1 MAATDLE
8 RLVVQLSADI
18 KRYENALN
26 RAQGQTNRQARSI
39 ERRFEKMNKAI
50 VSSSSA
56 AAAGFAKAFAVIGGA
71 QGLKT
76 LSDSATKVDNSLKVA
91 GLSGAELEK
100 VYKSLLDAA
109 NKNATPIETLVNL
122 YGKLALV
129 QKELGVSSEQIESYA
144 KNVAVALRV
153 GGQSSTEAAG
163 ALTQLGQAMGAGI
176 VRAEE
181 FTSLIEGAPT
191 ILQAASAGIKEAEGS
206 VAKLRNIMLDG
217 KLSSKAFFDGFQAG
231 APMLEEKLAG
241 SVMTIEGRLTSLTNN
256 LINAARDFNTS
267 AKAGETFG
275 NEIDR
280 VSQFLNGLDF
290 DNFIS
295 EIEEVAAAFNS
306 AKGAVNGFFA
316 EAGRL
321 SGLSSIGDTL
331 RQTFGGPDGNISLF
345 GGALTI
351 SGTDGNQGLA
361 DRRRREIEGL
371 ISQETELQRKF
382 ENAQKGTPGNATAEH
397 YQQQIADVQAA
408 RKKLADEI
416 ILLNTPFKPLTGAPN
431 VPAER
436 QSSKPTVQTISVSD
450 PKYTVADTGTK
461 KTKSGR
467 GSTDDLQREIQQI
480 KDRTLALQ
488 SETEAQAG
496 LNPLLNDYGFAVEK
510 AAAKHD
516 LLTAAQQAGKTVTP
530 ELAAEIDGLA
540 TAYANA
546 VVASEKLAESQDKIR
561 QRAEEAR
568 EFNKDL
574 TRGIVD
580 GFLEGKDAADI
591 FADALSKIGD
601 RLLDLAFNAAFQ
613 APSSG
618 GIDFGGLFK
627 GLFREKGGPV
637 KAGQP
642 YIVGEKRP
650 ELFLPNQ
657 SGRIV
662 PQVPTAPKLPSV
674 SSKSASSATSV
685 SIPITIDATGA
696 DAAGLAR
703 VERQVAQLKAELPK
717 RVMKAV
723 EDGQKRRII

>member
-39 ERRFEKMNKAI
+39 EKRFEKMNKAI
-50 VSSSSA
+50 ASSSA
-56 AAAGFAKAFAVIGGA
+56 AAAASFAKAFAVIGGA

-76 LSDSATKVDNSLKVA
+76 LSDSATKIDNSLKVA
-91 GLSGAELEK
+91 GLSGAELES
-100 VYKSLLDAA
+100 VYQSLFAAA
-109 NKNATPIETLVNL
+109 NKNAAPLETLVTL
-122 YGKLALV
+122 YGRLALV
-129 QKELGVSSEQIESYA
+129 QGELGVSQKQI
-144 KNVAVALRV
+144 VAFADNISLALRV
-153 GGQSSTEAAG
+153 GGTSAQEASG
-163 ALTQLGQAMGAGI
+163 ALLQLSQALGGGV

-181 FTSLIEGAPT
+181 FNSILEGAPT
-191 ILQAASAGIKEAEGS
+191 ILQAAAAGIKEAEGS
-206 VAKLRNIMLDG
+206 VSKLRKIMLDG
-217 KLSSKAFFDGFQAG
+217 NLSSKALFDGFEAG
-231 APMLEEKLAG
+231 APVLEEKVAG
-241 SVMTIEGRLTSLTNN
+241 AVLTIDNRLTTLQNT
-256 LINAARDFNTS
+256 LIDAAREFNTS

-290 DNFIS
+290 DTLIS
-295 EIEEVAAAFNS
+295 EIDEVASAFNN

-397 YQQQIADVQAA
+397 YQRQIVDVQAA

-436 QSSKPTVQTISVSD
+436 QAAKPTVQPISVSD
-450 PKYTVADTGTK
+450 PKYAVADTGTK

-488 SETEAQAG
+488 GETEAQAG

-580 GFLEGKDAADI
+580 GFIEGRDAADL
-591 FADALSKIGD
+591 FADALTKIGD
-601 RLLDLAFNAAFQ
+601 RLLDLAFNYAFQ
-613 APSSG
+613 APGSG
-618 GIDFGGLFK
+618 GFDFGSLFK

-650 ELFLPNQ
+650 ELFVPNQ

-674 SSKSASSATSV
+674 SSKSAGSATSV